1 MALDELAAMQ
11 RKWRLAMFRQN
22 QGFHQVA
29 QEHQR
34 RNRDAIN
41 RAVFDSSARCETAL
55 NMVFRSAQLNN
66 EPTMEMRKRKKL
78 FSESEAKLMQHLGTR
93 EPTC

>member
-1 MALDELAAMQ
+1 
-11 RKWRLAMFRQN
+11 MFRLN

-34 RNRDAIN
+34 WVRDAMN
-41 RAVFDSSARCETAL
+41 QAVFHSSARFETVL
-55 NMVFRSAQLNN
+55 HMVFRSAQLNN
-66 EPTMEMRKRKKL
+66 EPTMEMRTRKKL
-78 FSESEAKLMQHLGTR
+78 FSELEAKLMQHLDTK